1 MPMSFDVE
9 RYVRCGASARTRC
22 GATATVFPRAIDKS
36 TNRPSRTLYVT
47 ATKSATRS
55 RPTAVEVVGCKSS
68 AARGSLR
75 GVTGVPL
82 YLNQTLRGRAALL
95 PRKRND
101 GHFFRWR
108 CRPGSTSLLRFCRA
122 RASDIVTYC
131 TVIESNPN
139 KGNTLLGTEASA

>member
-68 AARGSLR
+68 AAKGSLR
-75 GVTGVPL
+75 GVTGVPCISTRPFEDAPRCYPGNETMVISSGGVVDPGL
-82 YLNQTLRGRAALL
+82 HHCCGSVALAPQTL
-95 PRKRND
+95 
-101 GHFFRWR
+101 
-108 CRPGSTSLLRFCRA
+108 
-122 RASDIVTYC
+122 
-131 TVIESNPN
+131 
-139 KGNTLLGTEASA
+139 